1 MGEKKQEE
9 DIYMDFPDEYLRQD
23 KQSTTLKL
31 VRFLYGVKQ
40 SPTAWWQLMN
50 TSLAELELT

>member
-40 SPTAWWQLMN
+40 SPTAW
-50 TSLAELELT
+50 